1 MVEIIDTGHGMTEE
15 FINHNLFKPFRTTK
29 RKGLGLALFSCKE
42 IVSLHGGKIEV
53 KSELSRGTSFVIR
66 LPILAVDGRLKAIR
80 KLLGEYLLETES
92 IKKEQLERALKIQV

>member
-1 MVEIIDTGHGMTEE
+1 
-15 FINHNLFKPFRTTK
+15 
-29 RKGLGLALFSCKE
+29 KE

-53 KSELSRGTSFVIR
+53 KSELNRGTSFMVK

-92 IKKEQLERALKIQV
+92 IKKEQ